1 MKTGL
6 IKTKFASCE
15 VCESTALPEHLRNH
29 VLEVTAVQVA
39 RKHRRRGHATAL
51 LRIVCAQ
58 ADLAGKTLL
67 LNVAPFEDAMTA
79 EQLQRWYG
87 DRFGFAVI
95 QQDPILMARAP
106 NQTRIL
112 RSA

>member
-15 VCESTALPEHLRNH
+15 ICESPALPEHMRGR

-39 RKHRRRGHATAL
+39 RKHRRRGNATAL
-51 LRIVCAQ
+51 LRMVCAQ
-58 ADLAGKTLL
+58 ADVAGKTLL
-67 LNVAPFEDAMTA
+67 LQVAPFEDAMTA

-95 QQDPILMARAP
+95 QQEPLLMARAP

-112 RSA
+112 RTA